1 MDRLVI
7 VPASALA
14 DVVDLVARALPDL
27 DATIADALSGS
38 VANLVSLGVLEPAA
52 EPVPA

>member
-14 DVVDLVARALPDL
+14 DVVDLVDRALPDL
-27 DATIADALSGS
+27 DAVLADALYSAT
-38 VANLVSLGVLEPAA
+38 ANLVSVGVLEPVL
-52 EPVPA
+52 EPA

>member
-7 VPASALA
+7 VPASAVA
-14 DVVDLVARALPDL
+14 DVVDLVERALPDL
-27 DATIADALSGS
+27 DAALADALSGS
-38 VANLVSLGVLEPAA
+38 VANLVSVGVLEPAL

>member
-14 DVVDLVARALPDL
+14 DVVDLVQRAVNDL
-27 DATIADALSGS
+27 DAVLGDALYAAT
-38 VANLVSLGVLEPAA
+38 ANLVSVGVLEP
-52 EPVPA
+52 ESVPT